1 MNAPAIRQYRAPRTL
16 AAAVEA
22 LRNGTALIVAGGT
35 DVMPQVRAG
44 KLRWQAGLVNIN
56 GVAELRGVS
65 EQDGVLRIGALT
77 TISTLLGSATLRAR
91 CSLLWQACDAF
102 ASEQIRNAATLGG
115 NLCNA
120 SPAGDSLVPLLA
132 LGARVVLVSKP
143 GAALEQRV
151 LPLEEFLIGPGRTQR
166 TPRELL
172 AWVDLPLPPAGYRSE
187 FLKFGT
193 RPALD
198 ISTISLGV
206 GALIA
211 AGRWTQVRIVLGAVA
226 PTPIRARAAEAALEG
241 RALDAAA
248 IAAALDAVATD
259 IHPISDVRASE
270 WYRRELVNNLLRRV
284 LNRVS
289 ER

>member
-1 MNAPAIRQYRAPRTL
+1 MNAPAIERYQAPRSL
-16 AAAVEA
+16 VEAAAA
-22 LRNGTALIVAGGT
+22 LRGGAALVIAGGT
-35 DVMPQVRAG
+35 DVMPQVGSG
-44 KLRWQAGLVNIN
+44 KLRWQPSLVNI
-56 GVAELRGVS
+56 GGIAELRGAS
-65 EQDGVLRIGALT
+65 EQAGMLRIGALT
-77 TISTLLGSATLRAR
+77 TIAALL
-91 CSLLWQACDAF
+91 CSELVRTRLGLLWQACDAF

-120 SPAGDSLVPLLA
+120 SPAGDTLVPLLA

-143 GAALEQRV
+143 GEELQQRRV
-151 LPLEEFLIGPGRTQR
+151 PLDRFFTGPGRTLR
-166 TPRELL
+166 TPQELL
-172 AWVDLPLPPAGYRSE
+172 AWVEVPLPPAGYRSE

-206 GALIA
+206 GAVIE
-211 AGRWTQVRIVLGAVA
+211 AGRWRDVRIAIGAVA

-241 RALDAAA
+241 QALGTAAIDAAVQSV
-248 IAAALDAVATD
+248 AAD

-270 WYRRELVNNLLRRV
+270 WYRRELVHNLLRRV
-284 LNRVS
+284 LARVS